1 MEISIGSILQR
12 KGKKDILCEVVSILD
27 NGYTKMIRV
36 DHYEHRMKLK
46 QDLLD
51 NIFFQ
56 NMYKVIQK
64 KMLKRLDQPQYI
76 HVETK
81 ELNRYFIKK

>member
-12 KGKKDILCEVVSILD
+12 KERKDILCEVVSILD

-36 DHYEHRMKLK
+36 DDYEHRMKLK

-51 NIFFQ
+51 NDIFHS
-56 NMYKVIQK
+56 MYKVIQRK
-64 KMLKRLDQPQYI
+64 ILKRLDEPQYI

-81 ELNRYFIKK
+81 KLNLHFIKK

>member
-12 KGKKDILCEVVSILD
+12 KGRKDILCEVVSILD

-36 DHYEHRMKLK
+36 DDYEHRMKTK
-46 QDLLD
+46 QHLLD

-81 ELNRYFIKK
+81 ELNRYVIKK